1 MPDPSPLTPSE
12 LSALVE
18 LEKKATPAPWL
29 SAPRTADCARI
40 WSEYRASDGV
50 HPAQSEMS
58 AMLMWPVH
66 PNEPAAEAAA
76 VDVTF
81 ANAELIA
88 ALRNAAPRLFTE
100 VLALREESERLRAE
114 AKALK
119 SQLALTLVVKRSTAQ
134 EAKPC

>member
-1 MPDPSPLTPSE
+1 MADPSPLTPSE
-12 LSALVE
+12 LIALVE

-50 HPAQSEMS
+50 HAAQSEMS

-88 ALRNAAPRLFTE
+88 ALRNAAPRLFAE